1 MAKRKKDDNRIPDV
15 LRSLT
20 LSISLKSFRGQSE
33 SNAGLEAVVLM
44 ENIAICNYNY
54 CSPTS
59 FARILYGHLHK
70 ALEVVSP
77 IMSKANEQW
86 EMKG

>member
-1 MAKRKKDDNRIPDV
+1 MCI
-15 LRSLT
+15 T
-20 LSISLKSFRGQSE
+20 LKSFKGQSE

-59 FARILYGHLHK
+59 FARILYAHLHK
-70 ALEVVSP
+70 AVEDVSP
-77 IMSKANEQW
+77 HYV
-86 EMKG
+86 KGQ